1 MEDKIN
7 LIKKNFLTHTIFLI
21 ISSFAI
27 NVMISI
33 NVGNYYITLMEIF
46 CLITFILIIY
56 IFRYLEFNLEKNID
70 FILKIAFFSFY
81 TLIFFSNLLF
91 WKQYKMV
98 FLWFL
103 PILCATYIVFDFKK
117 DLITLILVFTSILF
131 TPLLSVIINNNIH
144 TKQGIITEKDY
155 FIFNISTSILVS
167 LLTIL
172 AVYNIVRLYK
182 LRRNFNTKPDNH
194 TLLLNENEYNINLQ
208 TIYNDILK
216 ALEDKNLY
224 TDINFNIQILASL
237 LNTNTTYISAAI
249 NRNTG
254 KNFKTFINEYRIK
267 LVIADFKN
275 ELHKNYTLKYIYSK
289 SGFSSQTSFNRV
301 FKNHYNITPSEFLLN
316 LENEKLSN

>member
-167 LLTIL
+167 ILTIL

-182 LRRNFNTKPDNH
+182 LRRNFNTKSDNH

>member
-144 TKQGIITEKDY
+144 AKQGINTEKDY

>member
-167 LLTIL
+167 ILTIL

-316 LENEKLSN
+316 LENEKLSD